1 MPDRLLVL
9 AAQGESALR
18 APFTRLAGMPNLSQ
32 NRDGSRQS
40 LAKPRADSCHGLVV
54 NLEAGSRSNGASCS
68 LDSLSCRIARTSLHR
83 ISFFQSAFLSC
94 FGRVLGFA
102 RGKTREDRR
111 YGLLAGL
118 LCSRTSGQVSPSSAG
133 TFVTACLRMAS
144 ASLHGASERPSWSV
158 KARRRCIDSC
168 QPVMAS

>member
-40 LAKPRADSCHGLVV
+40 LAKPRGRFLPWACCKL
-54 NLEAGSRSNGASCS
+54 GSWFANGASCS

-144 ASLHGASERPSWSV
+144 ASLHGASDRPSWSV